1 MFDQILRRKR
11 KIDQNERIEGWLQ
24 VFGWK
29 DKQFLLHL
37 RYKNVDIKFSAH
49 DAFLE

>member
-24 VFGWK
+24 VFWK